1 MRVLFLFGLL
11 GNLESVLTG
20 FFFFSVINL
29 DPSLLGIFNSMHLIF
44 KLCFGCE
51 SLVVQKLAL

>member
-1 MRVLFLFGLL
+1 MHVLFLFGLL
-11 GNLESVLTG
+11 GNLESVLTV
-20 FFFFSVINL
+20 FFFSVINL

-51 SLVVQKLAL
+51 SMVVQKLAL